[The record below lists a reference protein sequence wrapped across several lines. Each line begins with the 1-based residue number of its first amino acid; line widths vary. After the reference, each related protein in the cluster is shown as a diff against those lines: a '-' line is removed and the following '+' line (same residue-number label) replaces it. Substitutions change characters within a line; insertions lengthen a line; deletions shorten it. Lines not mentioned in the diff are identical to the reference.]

1 MSPVDGAGRPT
12 HPVPPAHEPRQA
24 ASPGGAVTEVRGP
37 AEDLQGELYGDA
49 AAPRP
54 AAEGFESEQDVAAAV
69 DGARETMTV
78 YGGAGAAGGTAVDT
92 DGMRA
97 TSGDLSRVA
106 SECGEVAAGLTP
118 LAVETQLW
126 ALTGEPLLGD
136 AAVMSGLLV
145 TGLLERTAEVSRTA
159 RKLEVAAQRYE
170 AAEQAVTGS
179 FSAEQLEAPWPG
191 AGVAFLRD
199 MADTIEDFEVAFTRA
214 GIDSPES
221 FRDRVHLTL
230 FGVLVRGGGPRG
242 TDAVIRGPGVD
253 DLLDGGLQLAWPDG
267 AAAGSGSTAE
277 DSAAEGASGAAA
289 GPAASTTGRR
299 PTIGQQLRNIL
310 VERLSAAGRRMTD
323 GAPAQEP
330 PAADGADISELEV
343 TVAAMAMAVPG
354 AAGVYALYREGRRLN
369 PAERTGAVLRGTVRN
384 LEEDHPLYPARREVF
399 TGITP
404 RSAREHHMTPLP
416 RRPLPAGVRY
426 DGAVPTTVA
435 GTAAALKDAK
445 TMVSGVD
452 ASGEPVENSTVM
464 VQKATG
470 ADGRTAYSVVLTGT
484 EQWSDGPGVHDI
496 KGIGQGMTA
505 SPADSLTE
513 LPQVQRMAVQAL
525 QDAGIRPGD
534 TVVLTG
540 HSLGGIDA
548 AGLAAN
554 QEFRSRYDVQA
565 VTTYGAPVG
574 DFAIPAETSVMAVE
588 HVDDLVPTLDG
599 VPNPDGGHRSTVRV
613 NTPYAGAL
621 RYKDGPLGTAA
632 HEMNL
637 YVVGAQGIS
646 GSGDPTVEAHEH
658 RLAAAVPHG
667 PGVRTETYVYAGW
680 EEHAGLD
687 VEESPAGGAPPV
699 R

>member
-1 MSPVDGAGRPT
+1 MSPVDGAGRPQY
-12 HPVPPAHEPRQA
+12 PAPPAQEPRRA
-24 ASPGGAVTEVRGP
+24 ASADGPVTEVRGP

-49 AAPRP
+49 AATRP
-54 AAEGFESEQDVAAAV
+54 AAEGFESEWKVAAAV
-69 DGARETMTV
+69 GGARETMTV

-106 SECGEVAAGLTP
+106 SECREVAAGLTP

-159 RKLEVAAQRYE
+159 RKVELAAQRYE
-170 AAEQAVTGS
+170 AAEQAVTGF
-179 FSAEQLEAPWPG
+179 FSADQLEAPWPG

-199 MADTIEDFEVAFTRA
+199 LVSTVEDLEVAFTRA
-214 GIDSPES
+214 GIDSPEA
-221 FRDRVHLTL
+221 FRDGVQLTP

-242 TDAVIRGPGVD
+242 TDAIVRGPGAD
-253 DLLDGGLQLAWPDG
+253 DLLDGVLQLPWPGVPDADGGDGLRDGSGAPGADTG
-267 AAAGSGSTAE
+267 AAASSTAE
-277 DSAAEGASGAAA
+277 PLTVSQYLRGTLVAGLSGV
-289 GPAASTTGRR
+289 GSG
-299 PTIGQQLRNIL
+299 L
-310 VERLSAAGRRMTD
+310 TD
-323 GAPAQEP
+323 GTLSEQAPGPGGQEVSDLE
-330 PAADGADISELEV
+330 PA
-343 TVAAMAMAVPG
+343 VAAMMMASPVS
-354 AAGVYALYREGRRLN
+354 AGVYTLYREGRRLN
-369 PAERTGAVLRGTVRN
+369 PAERLGDMARRFAV
-384 LEEDHPLYPARREVF
+384 EHALYPARREVF
-399 TGITP
+399 RGITP
-404 RSAREHHMTPLP
+404 RSAREHHMTPLS
-416 RRPLPAGVRY
+416 RRPLPAGVRH

-445 TMVSGVD
+445 TIVSGAD

-496 KGIGQGMTA
+496 KGIGQGMTT
-505 SPADSLTE
+505 SPTDSLTE
-513 LPQVQRMAVQAL
+513 LPQAQRMAVQAL

-574 DFAIPAETSVMAVE
+574 DFAIPEETSVMAVE
-588 HVDDLVPTLDG
+588 HVDDMVPTLDG
-599 VPNPDGGHRSTVRV
+599 VPNPDGATRSTVRV
-613 NTPYAGAL
+613 DTPYTDAL
-621 RYKDGPLGTAA
+621 DPGSGPVGTAA

-637 YVVGAQGIS
+637 YVVGAQGIT
-646 GSGDPTVEAHEH
+646 GSGNPTVEAHE
-658 RLAAAVPHG
+658 RQLAAAVPHG

-680 EEHAGLD
+680 EEHAGLEGERAQD
-687 VEESPAGGAPPV
+687 GGAPPV

>member
-12 HPVPPAHEPRQA
+12 HPAPPAHEPRQA
-24 ASPGGAVTEVRGP
+24 ASPGGAVTELRGP

-49 AAPRP
+49 AASRP

-69 DGARETMTV
+69 AGARETMV
-78 YGGAGAAGGTAVDT
+78 VHSGAGVGGGTTVDT

-97 TSGDLSRVA
+97 TCGDLSRVA
-106 SECGEVAAGLTP
+106 SECREVAATLTP
-118 LAVETQLW
+118 LAVEAQLW

-136 AAVMSGLLV
+136 AAVVSGLLV
-145 TGLLERTAEVSRTA
+145 TGVLDHAAEVSHTA

-170 AAEQAVTGS
+170 AAERTITGA
-179 FSAEQLEAPWPG
+179 FSAEQLKAPWPG

-199 MADTIEDFEVAFTRA
+199 MARSVEDLEVAFTRA
-214 GIDSPES
+214 GIDSPEA
-221 FRDRVHLTL
+221 FWDDVRFTG
-230 FGVLVRGGGPRG
+230 FGLLVRGGGPHG
-242 TDAVIRGPGVD
+242 TDAIVRGPGLD
-253 DLLDGGLQLAWPDG
+253 DLLDGALQLPWPDG
-267 AAAGSGSTAE
+267 AAAGSGATAE
-277 DSAAEGASGAAA
+277 DGAAEGASGAAA
-289 GPAASTTGRR
+289 GPAASATGRR
-299 PTIGQQLRNIL
+299 PTIGEQLRNIA
-310 VERLSAAGRRMTD
+310 VERLSTAGRRVTE
-323 GAPAQEP
+323 GSLAEEP

-343 TVAAMAMAVPG
+343 AVAAMTMAVPG

-369 PAERTGAVLRGTVRN
+369 PAERTGAALGGVVRN

-399 TGITP
+399 TGVTP
-404 RSAREHHMTPLP
+404 RTAREHHMTPLP
-416 RRPLPAGVRY
+416 RRPLPAGVRH

-445 TMVSGVD
+445 NIVSGAD
-452 ASGEPVENSTVM
+452 ASGESVENSTVM

-470 ADGRTAYSVVLTGT
+470 ADGRSAYSVVLTGT
-484 EQWSDGPGVHDI
+484 EQWSDGPGVHDL

-505 SPADSLTE
+505 SPTDSLTE
-513 LPQVQRMAVQAL
+513 LPQAQRMALQAL

-599 VPNPDGGHRSTVRV
+599 VPNPDGGRRSTVRV
-613 NTPYAGAL
+613 NTPYAGAVG
-621 RYKDGPLGTAA
+621 YKGGPLGTAA

-646 GSGDPTVEAHEH
+646 GSGNPTVEAHE
-658 RLAAAVPHG
+658 RQLAAAVPHG

-680 EEHAGLD
+680 EEHVGLEGER
-687 VEESPAGGAPPV
+687 VQGGGAPPA